1 MKKIFIGT
9 IVLTLIIIAL
19 AFSWK
24 PIKERLEGVLTTVE
38 LGNGYSV
45 ENELEQTI
53 V

>member
-9 IVLTLIIIAL
+9 VVLTLIVIVL
-19 AFSWK
+19 AFSWE
-24 PIKERLEGVLTTVE
+24 PIKERLEGLLTTVE

-45 ENELEQTI
+45 ENDSGQTI